1 MARNSDNTHRAMK
14 QPCVGTLEADCC
26 SSSSVVDW
34 VGGGHVSGGVI
45 ALVHKQQHSNAPVTR
60 PSLPK
65 DEPFPEEYND
75 SGVAL
80 FSSKV
85 SCDSET
91 CQVLY
96 NKDLSQTC
104 EEQLLIDKKLASL
117 QISRPPTDFS
127 IPAEAG
133 CDSNSD
139 DVASE
144 ESEDLFNWDFIFQQD
159 QDGDT

>member
-14 QPCVGTLEADCC
+14 QPQPCVSTLEADCC
-26 SSSSVVDW
+26 TSSSVVDW

-45 ALVHKQQHSNAPVTR
+45 ALAHKQQHTNVPFTR

-80 FSSKV
+80 FSSKA
-85 SCDSET
+85 SSDSET

-104 EEQLLIDKKLASL
+104 EEQLLINKKLDSL
-117 QISRPPTDFS
+117 QISRPTDFS
-127 IPAEAG
+127 IPPEAG
-133 CDSNSD
+133 RDSS
-139 DVASE
+139 
-144 ESEDLFNWDFIFQQD
+144 SEDLYNWDFIFQQD